1 MKTLSLALIII
12 FIFATQGFSQN
23 YLEKTLGYQNPD
35 ELVTLSA
42 KLPFSQAIALLSKV
56 SQKVTGKEI
65 VSTVQVDS
73 AIGLEIKNMNY
84 LKAMVVLVKMAG
96 LVYEEK
102 PDVIIIKK
110 PDVAQQVRTK
120 ENFVPANAREVKI
133 SAVFFEIDVNKE
145 RQLGINWQTLFSR
158 EGVSIGGNLLSFQQ
172 SNSNNS
178 NTSGTGS
185 TTGGTGTGSTGSGS
199 TTQQQLPDFN
209 LTASTNYSIGGF
221 DAKTSAVFK
230 FFENEG
236 AGDIIASPNVTVLDG
251 TEAKLQDGQDI
262 SYNTRDFSGNIIQKF
277 YSTGNI
283 VSVTPYVITDEGIR
297 YILLNI
303 HVERSAFVPDQT
315 NTIIN
320 KTSADTRIVLLNNE
334 ETVIG
339 GMFFDQTTKNRQGV
353 PILKDLPWWFFGL
366 RYLFGYDDNITSKKE
381 LVILIRANLVPT
393 LKARLEGERPANP
406 LQQELQL
413 ERERMKNYQQQN
425 QPQSNDR

>member
-1 MKTLSLALIII
+1 MKTLSLTILIT
-12 FIFATQGFSQN
+12 FILAAQIFSQS

-35 ELVTLSA
+35 ELVTLSS
-42 KLPFSQAIALLSKV
+42 KLTFNQAIDLLSNV
-56 SQKVTGKEI
+56 SQKITGKEI
-65 VSTVQVDS
+65 VSTVQIDS
-73 AIGLEIKNMNY
+73 AIGIEIKSMNY
-84 LKAMVVLVKMAG
+84 YKAMVVLVKMAG
-96 LVYEEK
+96 LVYQEK

-110 PDVAQQVRTK
+110 PDVLDQQRTK
-120 ENFVPANAREVKI
+120 DNFVPANAREVKI

-145 RQLGINWQTLFSR
+145 KQLGVNWQTLFSR
-158 EGVSIGGNLLSFQQ
+158 EGVTLGGNLLSFQQ
-172 SNSNNS
+172 GQSNSS
-178 NTSGTGS
+178 TGGTG
-185 TTGGTGTGSTGSGS
+185 TGGTGTGSTGTSGTS
-199 TTQQQLPDFN
+199 STQQTQDFN
-209 LTASTNYSIGGF
+209 LNVTSNYSIGGF
-221 DAKTSAVFK
+221 DAQTSAVFR

-262 SYNTRDFSGNIIQKF
+262 SYNTRDFSGNIVQKF

-283 VSVTPYVITDEGIR
+283 VTVTPYVITDEGIK

-303 HVERSAFVPDQT
+303 HVERSSFVPNQT

-339 GMFFDQTTKNRQGV
+339 GMFFDQTTKSRDGI

-393 LKARLEGERPANP
+393 LKERLEGERPANA

-413 ERERMKNYQQQN
+413 ERERMHNYQQQY
-425 QPQSNDR
+425 QPQSNGQ